1 MRADYMMMYSY
12 NRERSLFITH
22 AYGLSTE
29 VWCCP
34 DNTITISLLIRLFA
48 LARNET
54 VARDEREADF
64 KMIMGKYGDIICRIC
79 RSFAVKEADYED
91 NLQDCYVNIWMGLQ
105 GFRGESNVKTW
116 LYRVALNTC
125 VSSYKKRRGDIRKV
139 DLERVA
145 EMETTGENVFEESQW
160 MNSLLSVLS
169 PLDHSIMALW
179 LDNLSY
185 EEIAGVMG
193 MNRNTVATRIRRSK
207 DILSGQ
213 LVKGIL

>member
-1 MRADYMMMYSY
+1 M
-12 NRERSLFITH
+12 T
-22 AYGLSTE
+22 
-29 VWCCP
+29 V